1 MNAMIKFNDSYNA
14 DGFVA
19 GVAFINE
26 HLESFGLKVVE
37 EFIDDDTIE
46 EEFPYKLTVK
56 KLGET
61 Q

>member
-1 MNAMIKFNDSYNA
+1 M
-14 DGFVA
+14 VLWR
-19 GVAFINE
+19 VLLFINE

-56 KLGET
+56 KLGDT